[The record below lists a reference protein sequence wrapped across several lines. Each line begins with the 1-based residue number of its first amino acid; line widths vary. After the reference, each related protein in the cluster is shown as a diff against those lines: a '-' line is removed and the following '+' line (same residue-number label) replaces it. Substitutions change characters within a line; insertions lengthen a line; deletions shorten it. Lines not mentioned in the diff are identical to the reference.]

1 MASGGVAVGAVD
13 LALGQVA
20 EAPLGQLAGAALI
33 ALDRLHRVAGHEQPA
48 ALDQAGH
55 LDRVVDALVG
65 ADQAEAEQ
73 GAAVVGAGRV
83 GADDR
88 VRDHAQLVLGDAL
101 GGERVAAGLG
111 VCDHALEAAVERV
124 PDALLGGGA
133 ALGVVV
139 SGVDERGAAAQQHA
153 VDLGDGEPLHV
164 HDVGVA
170 ERQLG
175 EAEGMLGHLQRHA
188 QARAAEQAGRERVED
203 QAAAVALGLGH
214 LPEAEAGGD
223 QLHVLAPRGQRASR
237 GGGRSRGRRSRAG
250 WR

>member
-1 MASGGVAVGAVD
+1 MIGCGMTRS
-13 LALGQVA
+13 LW
-20 EAPLGQLAGAALI
+20 
-33 ALDRLHRVAGHEQPA
+33 
-48 ALDQAGH
+48 
-55 LDRVVDALVG
+55 
-65 ADQAEAEQ
+65 
-73 GAAVVGAGRV
+73 
-83 GADDR
+83 
-88 VRDHAQLVLGDAL
+88 LGDAL

-139 SGVDERGAAAQQHA
+139 GGVDERGAAAQEHA
-153 VDLGDGEPLHV
+153 VDLGDGEPLDV

-175 EAEGMLGHLQRHA
+175 QAEGMLGHLQRHA

-223 QLHVLAPRGQRASR
+223 QLHVLAARGQRRAEVMVVV
-237 GGGRSRGRRSRAG
+237 GAAEAGRVGDDDAHRRRLPAATMPVNHTPKCG
-250 WR
+250 